1 MPEENNRTLFLV
13 RKKRN
18 SKHDVPCS
26 LDCLLYP
33 RGKPKR
39 APKTLFG
46 RLLALLGVDLQTR
59 PSSGAGERWVHRG
72 GAGYQPGRHWGC
84 PRPNM
89 FFEDLERWQRCRCRL
104 MGRGA
109 EVFGS
114 SAWVGWEGDLQDTW
128 ACRSNIFSIGFA
140 DTRQETVHEY
150 RGAFEEVLEMCPVCL
165 VVVVL
170 DMLLLRVKTDTPIL
184 RRPTLGLLY
193 DDYYKCLASY
203 CLGDEDFFDLFSEAL
218 DPIPP
223 YQRHKRT
230 FTVSAYEGLDV
241 GSDFFGFRQ

>member
-1 MPEENNRTLFLV
+1 MRNTPDATMPEENNRTLFLV

-89 FFEDLERWQRCRCRL
+89 FFEDLGEVAAVPVPAD
-104 MGRGA
+104 GA
-109 EVFGS
+109 G
-114 SAWVGWEGDLQDTW
+114 
-128 ACRSNIFSIGFA
+128 C
-140 DTRQETVHEY
+140 
-150 RGAFEEVLEMCPVCL
+150 
-165 VVVVL
+165 
-170 DMLLLRVKTDTPIL
+170 
-184 RRPTLGLLY
+184 
-193 DDYYKCLASY
+193 
-203 CLGDEDFFDLFSEAL
+203 
-218 DPIPP
+218 
-223 YQRHKRT
+223 
-230 FTVSAYEGLDV
+230 
-241 GSDFFGFRQ
+241 

>member
-1 MPEENNRTLFLV
+1 MQNTPDATMPEENNRTLSLV

-26 LDCLLYP
+26 LNCLLYP

-59 PSSGAGERWVHRG
+59 PSSGAGERIALKLHTLVFW
-72 GAGYQPGRHWGC
+72 
-84 PRPNM
+84 
-89 FFEDLERWQRCRCRL
+89 LRL
-104 MGRGA
+104 VRD
-109 EVFGS
+109 VR
-114 SAWVGWEGDLQDTW
+114 SANSEQL
-128 ACRSNIFSIGFA
+128 C
-140 DTRQETVHEY
+140 
-150 RGAFEEVLEMCPVCL
+150 
-165 VVVVL
+165 
-170 DMLLLRVKTDTPIL
+170 
-184 RRPTLGLLY
+184 
-193 DDYYKCLASY
+193 
-203 CLGDEDFFDLFSEAL
+203 DEDFFDLFLEAL

-241 GSDFFGFRQ
+241 GSDFFGFRQKSEVQEPTRRALRYRGKVRLPDAEPRGIKFEIVDGSPVCHAQGSAVTYWPTQLLTDLKRYDSTERRWSWRKVY

>member
-1 MPEENNRTLFLV
+1 MRNTPDATMPEENNRTLFLV

-59 PSSGAGERWVHRG
+59 PSSDAGERWVHRG
-72 GAGYQPGRHWGC
+72 GAGYQPGRHWGIALQLHTLA
-84 PRPNM
+84 
-89 FFEDLERWQRCRCRL
+89 FWLRL
-104 MGRGA
+104 VRD
-109 EVFGS
+109 VR
-114 SAWVGWEGDLQDTW
+114 SANSEQ
-128 ACRSNIFSIGFA
+128 
-140 DTRQETVHEY
+140 
-150 RGAFEEVLEMCPVCL
+150 
-165 VVVVL
+165 
-170 DMLLLRVKTDTPIL
+170 
-184 RRPTLGLLY
+184 
-193 DDYYKCLASY
+193 
-203 CLGDEDFFDLFSEAL
+203 LGDEDFFDLFSEAL